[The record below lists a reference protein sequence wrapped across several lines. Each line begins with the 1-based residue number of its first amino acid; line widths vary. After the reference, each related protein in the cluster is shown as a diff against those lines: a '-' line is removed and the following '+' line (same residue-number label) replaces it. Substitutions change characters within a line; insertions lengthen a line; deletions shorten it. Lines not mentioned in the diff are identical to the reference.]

1 MAVEMDCQ
9 DCGSFGGFRTLVKG
23 SLSVEIVLWAC
34 FLVPGM
40 IYSIWRLIT
49 AERVCPMCGS
59 PNMIQVDSPTFG
71 LVAVR
76 AQGQTLQRRRTS
88 TSNRSTY

>member
-1 MAVEMDCQ
+1 MMVEMDCQ
-9 DCGSFGGFRTLVKG
+9 DCGSFGGFRTHVKG
-23 SLSVEIVLWAC
+23 SLSVEIALWAC

-40 IYSIWRLIT
+40 IYSLWRLIT
-49 AERVCPMCGS
+49 AERVCPICGS

-76 AQGQTLQRRRTS
+76 AQEPTLQRQRIFTS
-88 TSNRSTY
+88 ERSTY